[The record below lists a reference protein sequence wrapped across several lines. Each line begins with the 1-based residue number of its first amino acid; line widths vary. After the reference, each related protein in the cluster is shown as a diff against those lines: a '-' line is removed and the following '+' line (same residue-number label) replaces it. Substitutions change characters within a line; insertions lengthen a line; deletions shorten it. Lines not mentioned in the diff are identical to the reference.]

1 MRKAHILVSFFVLF
15 CVCFLKRAEAEEP
28 VNPFQGSQH
37 SENLN
42 CFGDFSLCLSFSQLM
57 FIILPIEYS
66 DFVLSQYLQTT
77 KLSLERLNIMPK
89 LVYLGYVQ
97 HRETLGR
104 LCNQ

>member
-66 DFVLSQYLQTT
+66 DFVSVFTDNKIEFGKIKHHAKVSLSRICTAQGDFR
-77 KLSLERLNIMPK
+77 K
-89 LVYLGYVQ
+89 VV
-97 HRETLGR
+97 
-104 LCNQ
+104 

>member
-57 FIILPIEYS
+57 FIILPYRI
-66 DFVLSQYLQTT
+66 L
-77 KLSLERLNIMPK
+77 
-89 LVYLGYVQ
+89 
-97 HRETLGR
+97 R
-104 LCNQ
+104 LCFVSVFTDNKIEFGKIKHHAKVSLSRICTAQGDFRKVV